1 MHWESTIFAMLWWLQ
16 MNPYSIATLL
26 AVNSTLSRDA
36 VNRTFDILI
45 TINKIYQFEGQ
56 YGKLE
61 HDGFQFYNSQ
71 KNYYLMNTW
80 PLVSKLLLILDAT
93 FALSFISS
101 NRILNWINRSTISFR
116 LSVFSIVSRIAFL
129 HASKMKL
136 RMRILRNSVQ
146 DFVNTATSSAL
157 FSQYCI
163 FYRSTSLPDLL
174 LLYLISNTVQG

>member
-1 MHWESTIFAMLWWLQ
+1 MSNTTSHYVIKTYRMHWESTIFAMLWWLQ

-45 TINKIYQFEGQ
+45 TINKIYHLRGNQFQE
-56 YGKLE
+56 LLRL
-61 HDGFQFYNSQ
+61 FIRFYNSQ
-71 KNYYLMNTW
+71 EKYYLMNTW

-136 RMRILRNSVQ
+136 RMRILV
-146 DFVNTATSSAL
+146 
-157 FSQYCI
+157 
-163 FYRSTSLPDLL
+163 
-174 LLYLISNTVQG
+174 LIQ